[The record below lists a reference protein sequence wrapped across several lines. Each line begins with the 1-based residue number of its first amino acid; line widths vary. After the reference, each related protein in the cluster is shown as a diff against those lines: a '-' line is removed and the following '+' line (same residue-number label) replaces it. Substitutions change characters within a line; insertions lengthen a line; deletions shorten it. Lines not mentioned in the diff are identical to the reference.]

1 MPDRTPRPLLPGP
14 ALAPTARARDWLR
27 RSMPGRILTAG
38 VVLKVIDLAATAV
51 FGEPRPGW
59 VELVDTVGT
68 LAIVL
73 TLAYVLTRGLGWM
86 RRRLLW
92 RVRRKL
98 ILSYVFVGLVPSLL
112 IVTFFVLT
120 GLLLI
125 RNVAGY
131 MVQTR
136 LEAQTTQA
144 RFLAQTVLL
153 DVQRATSAAAV
164 RDTLER
170 QQANAAARYPFLS
183 IAIVPVAGVTCAAG
197 VPATDS
203 GRTPQL
209 PAAAGPWAHLP
220 APTSLPS
227 WISTCQGVAE
237 LTAYDAAEPARRA
250 GGEADLRL
258 VARAVALPAT
268 AAPTWAVVL
277 DLPVSAVVERR
288 ILDETGIQLGA
299 IGDLR
304 TDESPAVAARGAA
317 LDARPVPDYGSGLVN
332 QAMRRWVVLVQH
344 VDWTTGAR
352 GDLNVMLSLHLVD
365 IYRRIAFGAGLG
377 SAFSGVL
384 LGALVVVAVLF
395 LLIQG
400 VALVLGLTL
409 ARQITGA
416 VHDLFTGTEHLR
428 NRNFTH
434 IIPVRARDQLG
445 ELADSFNVMT
455 GEVTRLLSEVAQKER
470 LEQEFA
476 TAREIQMKLL
486 PQGPLT
492 VPGLAVSAYCE
503 PAREVGGDY
512 YDMFPVGDDVF
523 GFLIADVSGK
533 GVGAGLYMA
542 QLKGLVLSLARQYP
556 SPRDLL
562 LAVNRILVDHLDG
575 RSFITM
581 SYVVVDLRRQVMTYA
596 RAGHCPMIVAPGTRG
611 GVQPPIKVLAPDGLV
626 VGLSLDDGSLFES
639 LLEEV
644 TVPLAPGDLFMLF
657 TDGMSEMM
665 NPQHDCFGEARL
677 GELAGLHRDLPLDQ
691 LADRLVAEVRAFG
704 AGAGQHDDMT
714 MLLLRVEA
722 AAAGERPV
730 TAVVPVEA

>member
-1 MPDRTPRPLLPGP
+1 MGGL
-14 ALAPTARARDWLR
+14 
-27 RSMPGRILTAG
+27 
-38 VVLKVIDLAATAV
+38 VLKIVDAAASAA

-59 VELVDTVGT
+59 VELVDTAGT
-68 LAIVL
+68 LAIILVV
-73 TLAYVLTRGLGWM
+73 AYVLARGLGWM

-112 IVTFFVLT
+112 IVTFFVLA

-136 LEAQTTQA
+136 LEAQATQA
-144 RFLAQTVLL
+144 RFLAQTVLV
-153 DVQRATSAAAV
+153 DVDRAASAAAV

-170 QQANAAARYPFLS
+170 LQESASTRYPFLS
-183 IAIVPVAGVTCAAG
+183 IAVVPVDGVTCAEGLVAAG
-197 VPATDS
+197 A
-203 GRTPQL
+203 GRTPPL
-209 PAAAGPWAHLP
+209 PLPVSAGAWAHLP
-220 APTSLPS
+220 APTSLPA
-227 WISTCQGVAE
+227 WITTCDGVAQ
-237 LTAYDAAEPARRA
+237 LTAYDAADAAQRSTGA
-250 GGEADLRL
+250 TDLRL

-268 AAPTWAVVL
+268 RTPTWAVVL
-277 DLPVSAVVERR
+277 DLPISAVVEQR
-288 ILDETGIQLGA
+288 LQEETGIQLGA

-304 TDESPAVAARGAA
+304 TDESPAVAARGTA
-317 LDARPVPDYGSGLVN
+317 LDARPAPDYGVGLVS
-332 QAMRRWVVLVQH
+332 QALRRWVVLVQH
-344 VDWTTGAR
+344 VDWASGAR

-365 IYRRIAFGAGLG
+365 IYRRIAFGSGLG

-384 LGALVVVAVLF
+384 LGALVVVGVLF

-400 VALVLGLTL
+400 VALVLGLAL

-428 NRNFTH
+428 NRDFTH
-434 IIPVRARDQLG
+434 VIPVRARDQLG

-455 GEVTRLLSEVAQKER
+455 GEITRLLSDVARKER

-512 YDMFPVGDDVF
+512 YDVFPVDEDVF

-542 QLKGLVLSLARQYP
+542 QLKGTVLSLARQHR

-562 LAVNRILVDHLDG
+562 VAVNRVLVDHLDG
-575 RSFITM
+575 KSFITM
-581 SYVVVDLRRQVMTYA
+581 SYLVVDLRRQVMTYA
-596 RAGHCPMIVAPGTRG
+596 RAGHCPMIVAPGVRG
-611 GVQPPIKVLAPDGLV
+611 GVRPPIKVLAPDGLV
-626 VGLSLDDGSLFES
+626 VGLSIGDSSLFES

-665 NPQHDCFGEARL
+665 NLAHDCFGETRL
-677 GELAGLHRDLPLDQ
+677 GELAGEHRDLPLDQ

-704 AGAGQHDDMT
+704 AGADQHDDMT
-714 MLLLRVEA
+714 MLLLRVEPAGHA
-722 AAAGERPV
+722 AAPV
-730 TAVVPVEA
+730 AVAAAVEA